1 MNKKDPG
8 YLRFA
13 FVGLCRL
20 YLGVNNVRKA
30 FRLAPFSQWAAI
42 NWMLAVVGAVLIAI
56 VIPCI
61 YMSNKL
67 LKEKK
72 AADVEESARLIE
84 KKRSEY
90 TYDREEF
97 K

>member
-1 MNKKDPG
+1 
-8 YLRFA
+8 
-13 FVGLCRL
+13 
-20 YLGVNNVRKA
+20 
-30 FRLAPFSQWAAI
+30 
-42 NWMLAVVGAVLIAI
+42 
-56 VIPCI
+56 
-61 YMSNKL
+61 MSNKL

-72 AADVEESARLIE
+72 AADAEETARLAE